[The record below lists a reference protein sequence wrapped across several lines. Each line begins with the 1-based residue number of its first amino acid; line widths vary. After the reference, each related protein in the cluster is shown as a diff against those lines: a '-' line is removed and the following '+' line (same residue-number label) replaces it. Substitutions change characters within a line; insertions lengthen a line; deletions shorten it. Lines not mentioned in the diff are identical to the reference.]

1 MIDRFLQILAASEQP
16 PDATELADTLW
27 LAEHLPERAAPP
39 PSAPR
44 QAAVPPRAP
53 AGPVRSGI
61 DRTPPRGSPAAP
73 EESAAAGLHLTT
85 PEPPGSTSRPAG
97 RGTLAGAPAIPA
109 IREAVA
115 VTRALRPLR
124 ARVKSRT
131 FGIVDEAATAEQIAD
146 TGLWVPKLLPDPERW
161 LDLVLIIDTS
171 ASMVVWR
178 RTVAE
183 FRLLLTQL
191 AAFRDIRAVSMN
203 SDKSLGISEPQTGS
217 ADRRLVLVLSDC
229 VGRAWTDRKL
239 LRSLE
244 EIASAGPVAIVQ
256 MLPQRLWAGCGL
268 SFVPVRI
275 SAERGAGRPA
285 RLQAEQRAADRDAE
299 AKGVPIPVLELDARW
314 LAPWAAAVAGGTAD
328 PVAGM
333 AVFTRSAPVPI
344 QRHDA
349 VTPYDRVTLF
359 RSLASPMALRLA
371 THLAAAPLSLPVMRL
386 VQHVTLPQ
394 SRPADLAEVF
404 LSGLLRRIAEPGQ
417 GKAEFEFHPGVRD
430 ILLTGLQRAEA
441 LQVFRSV
448 SEYIGERLGSPLEF
462 SAVFAAGPDSPASE
476 PTYIEQGSLTV
487 PFASLALTVLRSV
500 GGRYREIAD
509 QLAEVPAEVA
519 VPELLRIGRAG
530 FRSGEQKSGAPLP
543 IPIPHRGVV
552 SVPTSDEP
560 GAAARPP
567 VLWRGVPPKNP
578 NFTGRE
584 DLLLGLRS
592 QLSRG
597 LTALVPIT
605 LHGLGGVGKTQIAIE
620 YVYRFDTDYDLIC
633 WVSGEVPM
641 QMRSDLAEIAPDLGI
656 PAGGDLEL
664 KLAAVC
670 DALRRGEPY
679 DRWLLVVDN
688 ADVPEQLLPYLP
700 QSGGHILI
708 TSRNQMWSGYA
719 QTFQVAEFTRDESI
733 SLIQRRGRGISHAD
747 ADRLAHRLGDLPL
760 AVEQAAAWQ
769 SESGMSVDRYLA
781 LLDQR
786 ISTLLEENPPHGYAL
801 NIVAAWSL
809 AFEELHRRSPEAAA
823 LVQLCS
829 FLGPEPIP
837 YPLLWAF
844 RHSSDLPPDLERM
857 FQDDVHFHRAVRQVG
872 QHALLQ
878 VDPVRETLT
887 EHRLVQAVLRERLSP
902 EEQAAMRRLVWKLL
916 IVANPGR
923 PDDSRSWEM
932 LANINRHLRPS
943 GIIDADDRAARGVVL
958 DQIRFL
964 YIRGDHVSSR
974 ELAEEVVGKWRES
987 RGASD
992 EQTLIACRLLG
1003 IVRRELGLT
1012 EEARL
1017 INADTLERTRAVFG
1031 DEHEHTLVT
1040 ANSYACDLRING
1052 DYLAALELDQ
1062 TLYEQHK
1069 NVFGENEENTFR
1081 SAHNLAIDMRL
1092 NGRYEDAR
1100 ALDADTLQRRRQVL
1114 GDRRW
1119 ETWSSAGAIGR
1130 DLRALGDYA
1139 ESARCLKE
1147 AIDSC
1152 RALLSADHP
1161 EVVRM
1166 RTDYAATLRRLGQFE
1181 DAREVAEACLELNLR
1196 RLGETHN
1203 YTLSVMT
1210 ILAEV
1215 LRLLGHLAD
1224 ALDFA
1229 ERVVS
1234 AAPDTYGPGHT
1245 LVTASEHNY
1254 AIKLRAVGD
1263 IEAAYAIDR
1272 RVNKRFHDL
1281 LGEDR
1286 RRTNSSDISLALDF
1300 ALLGDVAAARPILEA
1315 LIGRSD
1321 AVRGA
1326 SHPRTLFGAMN
1337 LAQVLQDLGDDE
1349 AASALRAAAL
1359 PVLRERLGARHP
1371 EVVLAEAGSFIEF
1384 ELEVPDR

>member
-1 MIDRFLQILAASEQP
+1 MIGRFLRILAASEEF

-27 LAEHLPERAAPP
+27 LAGHLPELLGPPQSAPP
-39 PSAPR
+39 T
-44 QAAVPPRAP
+44 AAVPPADF
-53 AGPVRSGI
+53 AGPARSAI
-61 DRTPPRGSPAAP
+61 DHPPPGGSPAAP
-73 EESAAAGLHLTT
+73 ADAAAANLHLTT
-85 PEPPGSTSRPAG
+85 PEPAERTSRPAG
-97 RGTLAGAPAIPA
+97 PATLAGAPAVPA

-131 FGIVDEAATAEQIAD
+131 YGIVDETATAERIAD
-146 TGLWVPKLLPDPERW
+146 TGLWTPELLPDPERW
-161 LDLVLIIDTS
+161 LDLVLIIDKS
-171 ASMVVWR
+171 ASMVVWQH
-178 RTVAE
+178 TVAE
-183 FRLLLTQL
+183 FQALLTQL
-191 AAFRDIRAVSMN
+191 AAFRAIGAVDMN
-203 SDKSLGISEPQTGS
+203 SDEVPGIPDRRTES

-229 VGRAWTDRKL
+229 VGRAWTDGNV

-244 EIASAGPVAIVQ
+244 KIAGEGPVAIVQ
-256 MLPQRLWAGCGL
+256 MLPQRLWTGCGL

-275 SAERGAGRPA
+275 SAERRAGQPA
-285 RLQAEQRAADRDAE
+285 RLQAEQRTPDGAGSAD
-299 AKGVPIPVLELDARW
+299 GVPIPVLELDARW
-314 LAPWAAAVAGGTAD
+314 LAPWAAMVAEGTAN
-328 PVAGM
+328 PVPGM

-417 GKAEFEFHPGVRD
+417 GQAEFEFYPGVRE

-441 LQVFRSV
+441 LRVFRSV
-448 SEYIGERLGSPLEF
+448 SGYIGERLGSPLEF
-462 SAVFAAGPDSPASE
+462 SAVFARRPGSLASE
-476 PTYIEQGSLTV
+476 HAHAEQGSLTV

-519 VPELLRIGRAG
+519 VPELLRIGRTG
-530 FRSGEQKSGAPLP
+530 LRSGELTSGAFLP
-543 IPIPHRGVV
+543 TSIPDRGVV
-552 SVPTSDEP
+552 SVPTPEEP
-560 GAAARPP
+560 GAPARPP

-584 DLLLGLRS
+584 DLLLALRS
-592 QLSRG
+592 QLSSG

-633 WVSGEVPM
+633 WISGEVPM

-679 DRWLLVVDN
+679 NRWLLVVDN

-700 QSGGHILI
+700 QTGGHILI

-747 ADRLAHRLGDLPL
+747 ADRLADRLGDLPL

-769 SESGMSVDRYLA
+769 AESGMSVDRYLA
-781 LLDQR
+781 LLDER
-786 ISTLLEENPPHGYAL
+786 ISTLLEENPPHGYSL

-844 RHSSDLPPDLERM
+844 RHASDLPPDLERM
-857 FQDDVHFHRAVRQVG
+857 FRDDVHFHRAVRQVG

-902 EEQAAMRRLVWKLL
+902 EEQAEMARLVWKLL

-974 ELAEEVVGKWRES
+974 ELGEEAVSKWRKYP
-987 RGASD
+987 GASD

-1012 EEARL
+1012 EAARM

-1052 DYLAALELDQ
+1052 DYAAALELDE

-1069 NVFGENEENTFR
+1069 TVFGENEENTFR

-1092 NGRYEDAR
+1092 NGRYADAH
-1100 ALDADTLQRRRQVL
+1100 ALDEDTLGRRRQVL

-1139 ESARCLKE
+1139 ESARRLKE

-1152 RALLSADHP
+1152 QTLLSADHP

-1166 RTDYAATLRRLGQFE
+1166 RTDYAATLRRLGQFDE
-1181 DAREVAEACLELNLR
+1181 AREEAEACLELNLR
-1196 RLGETHN
+1196 RLGEKHN

-1210 ILAEV
+1210 TLAEV
-1215 LRLLGHLAD
+1215 LRLLGHLER
-1224 ALDFA
+1224 ALDLA
-1229 ERVVS
+1229 ERVVG
-1234 AAPDTYGPGHT
+1234 AAPDTYGQGHT

-1263 IEAAYAIDR
+1263 VEAAYAIDR

-1300 ALLGDVAAARPILEA
+1300 ALLGDVAAARPILEG
-1315 LIGRSD
+1315 LVGRSD

-1337 LAQVLQDLGDDE
+1337 FAQVLQDLGDDE
-1349 AASALRAAAL
+1349 AANALRAAAL

-1371 EVVLAEAGSFIEF
+1371 EVVMAEAGSFIEF